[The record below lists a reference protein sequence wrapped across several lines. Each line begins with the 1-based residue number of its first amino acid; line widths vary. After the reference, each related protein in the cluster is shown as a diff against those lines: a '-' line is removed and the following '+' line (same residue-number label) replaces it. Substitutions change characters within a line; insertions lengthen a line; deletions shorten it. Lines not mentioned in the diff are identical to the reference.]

1 MICIVEI
8 WEYCTQTKC
17 DFFDVFLAMS
27 EKDKTTR
34 QRNKPGQTPAT
45 SKKTTT
51 EATTAPI
58 ISSASSSA
66 SGTGTVVAM
75 RLDGSIL
82 QPPADGD
89 GNDGNENAG
98 KGNAGKGNPRK
109 GNAGKG
115 NEGNQNDGNEENGN
129 ERNANEIDHGAN
141 VEQIH
146 GELARPLSAEA
157 KQFHSTQRS
166 VHRLAEF
173 VVKEEF
179 QTLTYSAI
187 SLRYDRLTQLWNK
200 GNDLFLQIIS
210 DLDDTPG
217 LAESY
222 QDGLNVM
229 EEEYYEVAE
238 ALLNRMKDLEPN
250 VGSVGRSVSE
260 VDGNGT
266 DMEQKIIKVQMPVQQ
281 HDMKNTWGYF
291 DGDSMKWLGFRDR
304 FLAAIH
310 NNTDVSEAYKHSYL
324 IESLKGEAAEALG
337 QSHETKGSYSEAWNR
352 LMELYNKPY
361 KIARDYMRQF
371 YSLPVLH
378 TRATST
384 ELQRMSNTTHETIR
398 QLRALGLPVEEWDF
412 VFVHNLHERLDNET
426 AREWEKHRERDGMPT
441 AKDILTFL
449 DQEASASANDS
460 NVRQPLR
467 VTIDTGNRS
476 RSNDRAASN
485 SGTVSNMGTASNTG
499 SASYTGTVPKKILCE
514 ACPQGSQQYH
524 PLFYC
529 PSFQSLNLNA
539 RKDFIGRRRICP
551 NCFRKGHGTG
561 SCNDPRR
568 CTLPQCQ
575 GNPMHN
581 SLICPFKQ
589 NKQLLTVQSAGQ
601 KKPNTD

>member
-1 MICIVEI
+1 
-8 WEYCTQTKC
+8 
-17 DFFDVFLAMS
+17 MS
-27 EKDKTTR
+27 DKDKETR
-34 QRNKPGQTPAT
+34 QRKPKPQTPAPA
-45 SKKTTT
+45 KKGTTPAAGVPT
-51 EATTAPI
+51 D
-58 ISSASSSA
+58 SSGSSSA
-66 SGTGTVVAM
+66 SGTGTTGKVVQL
-75 RLDGSIL
+75 RLDGTIM
-82 QPPADGD
+82 QPPAVG
-89 GNDGNENAG
+89 GG
-98 KGNAGKGNPRK
+98 KDSGG
-109 GNAGKG
+109 
-115 NEGNQNDGNEENGN
+115 NGN
-129 ERNANEIDHGAN
+129 ERNGNSGNENEGNRNETNENEIQQDAN
-141 VEQIH
+141 VEQNH
-146 GELARPLSAEA
+146 GQLARPLSAEA

-173 VVKEEF
+173 IVKEEF
-179 QTLTYSAI
+179 QTLSYDAI
-187 SLRYDRLTQLWNK
+187 SLRYDRLTQLWNN
-200 GNDLFLQIIS
+200 GNGLFLQIIS
-210 DLDDTPG
+210 EVDDTPG

-222 QDGLNVM
+222 QEGLNVM
-229 EEEYYEVAE
+229 EEEYYDVAE
-238 ALLNRMKDLEPN
+238 ALLKRLKDLAPN
-250 VGSVGRSVSE
+250 VGSVSRAASE

-266 DMEQKIIKVQMPVQQ
+266 DTEQKIIKVQMPVQQ

-304 FLAAIH
+304 FMAAIH
-310 NNTDVSEAYKHSYL
+310 NNADVSEAYKHSYL
-324 IESLKGEAAEALG
+324 IESLKGAAADALG
-337 QSHETKGSYSEAWNR
+337 QSHETKGSYTEAWNR

-371 YSLPVLH
+371 YSLPVLQ

-398 QLRALGLPVEEWDF
+398 QLRALELPVEQWDF
-412 VFVHNLHERLDNET
+412 VFVHNLHERLDHET
-426 AREWEKHRERDGMPT
+426 AREWEKYRERDGMPT

-460 NVRQPLR
+460 NDRQPLR
-467 VTIDTGNRS
+467 ITVDTGNRS

-485 SGTVSNMGTASNTG
+485 IGTVSNMGTASNIG
-499 SASYTGTVPKKILCE
+499 SASYTGTVPKKIACE

-539 RKDFIGRRRICP
+539 RKDFINRRRICP

-568 CTLPQCQ
+568 CTFPQCQ

-589 NKQLLTVQSAGQ
+589 NKHILTVQNTGQ
-601 KKPNTD
+601 KKQNTD